1 MPIPESHT
9 MTAHAYE
16 TLPPHPLPAARV
28 RLRDGDRYTVSL
40 EGGGGEVVA
49 RRAASCLL
57 APEPGDRVL
66 LTLSPEPFVLAVLE
80 RDRDRAARIDV
91 QGDATLRAT
100 GALTIDGEAGI
111 VVQTSKALSLVSRAF
126 RLRSEKAE
134 VASESLVAVAKQARG
149 NFEEAGVVSRTID
162 AVAERI
168 TQKAARAY
176 RMVSELDQLRA
187 RHFDY
192 RADHSARI
200 ASENTVVT
208 ARQVVKV
215 DGEQVHIG

>member
-1 MPIPESHT
+1 MSTPER
-9 MTAHAYE
+9 HAMNAYAYDAPYDRS
-16 TLPPHPLPAARV
+16 LHAAQV
-28 RLRDGDRYTVSL
+28 RLRDGDRYTL
-40 EGGGGEVVA
+40 TLEEGGDVVA

-66 LTLSPEPFVLAVLE
+66 LTLCPEPFVIAVLE
-80 RDRDRAARIDV
+80 RDADRVARLEID
-91 QGDATLRAT
+91 GDTSLKAGGKLRIEGEEGIALQT
-100 GALTIDGEAGI
+100 PKALSFLSRALTIRSG
-111 VVQTSKALSLVSRAF
+111 RAE
-126 RLRSEKAE
+126 LAT
-134 VASESLVAVAKQARG
+134 ESLVAVAKQARAS
-149 NFEEAGVVSRTID
+149 FEEAGVVSRTID

-187 RHFDY
+187 RHLDY

-200 ASENTVVT
+200 SSDNTIVT